1 MRTSSRFAF
10 PAVLGALLFSGAPI
24 SSNSASAPLRVSVTV
39 VRSCAVHATSLN
51 RGAAQ
56 LDLNCAPGAA
66 SGVRTLGSVD
76 QGARDSGT
84 RLRLQR
90 PTSPSSRA
98 AGDRSFEVVAID
110 F

>member
-1 MRTSSRFAF
+1 MRTSSRLAF
-10 PAVLGALLFSGAPI
+10 PAVLGALLVSGA
-24 SSNSASAPLRVSVTV
+24 SLFANSTSAPLRVSVTV

-66 SGVRTLGSVD
+66 SGVRKLGSLDRGV
-76 QGARDSGT
+76 RDSAS

-90 PTSPSSRA
+90 PTSPSPRA
-98 AGDRSFEVVAID
+98 AGDRSFEVVAVD